1 TIDDDTIDDDTID
14 DDTIDD
20 DTADDDT
27 MEPTVESITPD
38 SGHNF
43 YAVPVTIAGT
53 QFTDHIDKLYL
64 DDFELT
70 NVQIVSE
77 TVITAAAPSGI
88 AGGLHDLKIRQGP
101 RTFSFTAL
109 YTAVDDYAAYAM
121 IDGFV
126 YDPDGVPL
134 SDLGIYRSGG
144 LFSTTTLTNGFFVL
158 PVLPGTGNLMMSNN
172 GPANDA
178 APMETIKL
186 LDAHAFADD
195 ESFDFDLEYFTLS
208 GTVNSADDGPVDNV
222 GVQVFPYEDFTQV
235 GSVRTDVNGDYSM
248 PLYANTYSVSAV
260 ASDNPELAPLYT
272 EQYAF
277 TGDQTL
283 PLTLNGGYVLSGQ
296 ITDRDGSPMPNI
308 SISPHL
314 LANHMIAQAG
324 ATTDADGNYAVH
336 LQPGEYI
343 IMLSD
348 FSGAYPQLPR
358 EGVYFVGS
366 TIVAGDTTFDHQFD
380 YEIIDVTVTLGG
392 ETVDFDVEVVPEGDM
407 GPMSSTTIEA
417 GTGTL
422 SLRPGAYYIH
432 LVPPHDMGAA
442 LTSHS
447 DVVIGGSDL
456 MTFALDAAVV
466 LDGVMQDQDG
476 NPLSYMRVCADPTA
490 SLGSSCYDRQ
500 RCRQIE
506 SGGAYSLDLAPGEY
520 NLKVN
525 KYWDLLARQV
535 AGRYLTVPN
544 LGVYADMTYNVIVD
558 LYELSGTAYRGETI
572 ATGWRVRIT
581 SGQGHNLDTILNP
594 AGQFA
599 VKMPAGFYDI
609 MFYPP
614 SPSTPRP
621 IVARNMQIDESAAIV
636 AHVPTE

>member
-1 TIDDDTIDDDTID
+1 
-14 DDTIDD
+14 
-20 DTADDDT
+20 

-53 QFTDHIDKLYL
+53 EFTDHIDKLYL

-70 NVQIVSE
+70 NVQIVSD
-77 TVITAAAPSGI
+77 TQITAAAPSGL
-88 AGGLHDLKIRQGP
+88 AGGLHDLKIKQGP
-101 RTFSFTAL
+101 RTFTYLAL
-109 YTAVDDYAAYAM
+109 YTAVDDYTAYAM

-144 LFSTTTLTNGFFVL
+144 LFSTTTLVNGFFVL

-172 GPANDA
+172 GPANEA
-178 APMETIKL
+178 APQETIKL
-186 LDAHAFADD
+186 LDGHAFADD

-208 GTVNSADDGPVDNV
+208 GTVSSADDGPVDNV

-235 GSVRTDVNGDYSM
+235 GSVRTDVNGDYAM

-260 ASDNPELAPLYT
+260 ASDYPELAPLYT

-308 SISPHL
+308 SVNPLL
-314 LANHMIAQAG
+314 LANHMIAQTG
-324 ATTDADGNYAVH
+324 ANTDADGNYSIH

-343 IMLSD
+343 VMLSD
-348 FSGAYPQLPR
+348 FSGAYPQLPQ
-358 EGVYFVGS
+358 EGVYSIGS
-366 TIVAGDTTFDHQFD
+366 AIVAGDTTLDYQFD
-380 YEIIDVTVTLGG
+380 YETIDVTVTLGG
-392 ETVDFDVEVVPEGDM
+392 ETVDFDVEVVPEGAM
-407 GPMSSTTIEA
+407 GPMSPTTIEA

-422 SLRPGAYYIH
+422 SLRPGTYFIH
-432 LVPPHDMGAA
+432 LDPPYDVGAA

-447 DVVIGGSDL
+447 DVVIGDSDS
-456 MTFALDAAVV
+456 MTFALDAGVV
-466 LDGVMQDQDG
+466 LDGVMQDQEG
-476 NPLSYMRVCADPTA
+476 NPLNYMRVCADPTTP
-490 SLGSSCYDRQ
+490 LGWSSYNRK

-506 SGGAYSLDLAPGEY
+506 SGGAYSLDLAADTY
-520 NLKVN
+520 NLTVN
-525 KYWDLLARQV
+525 KYWDLLARKV
-535 AGRYLTVPN
+535 AGPYLTVPN
-544 LGVYADMTYNVIVD
+544 LGVYTDTTYNVIVD
-558 LYELSGTAYRGETI
+558 LYELSGTVYRGAAI

-594 AGQFA
+594 AGQFT